1 MTQLIQ
7 HPLVLFFILIICL
20 PIAAALGAVVLHKR
34 APLSEKAR
42 ENYNVVQ
49 GATLTLLALL
59 IGFTLSMAVSRY
71 DQRKNYEEE
80 EANAIGTEYLRADL
94 IGANAAKTK
103 ALLARYLEARIEY
116 YQTRDQATLDANNR
130 TTSALQAQL
139 WDSARE
145 AAAAQP
151 NPVTA
156 LAVAGMNDVLNTQGY
171 TQAAWINRIP
181 VAVWVLMIVIAFFS
195 NLMQG
200 YGARGDSGRRVLM
213 FVLPITVS
221 LSLTLIAD
229 IDSPRAGLIRVAP
242 LNLLSLQQS
251 IPTPG

>member
-1 MTQLIQ
+1 MTDLIR
-7 HPLVLFFILIICL
+7 HPAYLFVLLIAL
-20 PIAAALGAVVLHKR
+20 LAAAAWMGAGILSRKI
-34 APLSEKAR
+34 PLSDDAR
-42 ENYNVVQ
+42 DNYNVVQ

-94 IGANAAKTK
+94 LGDTRAARVK
-103 ALLARYLEARIEY
+103 ATLKDYLQLRIEY
-116 YQTRDQATLDANNR
+116 YMTRDANALATINSK
-130 TTSALQAQL
+130 TSELQNQL
-139 WDSARE
+139 WASMRE
-145 AAAAQP
+145 AAAAAP

-171 TQAAWINRIP
+171 TQAAWFNRIP
-181 VAVWVLMIVIAFFS
+181 VSAWILMIAIAFFS

-200 YGARGDSGRRVLM
+200 YGVRGSTGRRILL

-221 LSLTLIAD
+221 LSLSLIAD
-229 IDSPRAGLIRVAP
+229 IDSPRGGLIRVVP
-242 LNLLSLQQS
+242 QNLISLQQS
-251 IPTPG
+251 LQ